1 MKNALFEMNIPQN
14 TEELP
19 QTKIKWVCK
28 GEVFFSAMIG
38 DDKLEISPHMIPK
51 GEPQLW
57 RLSKDKRKVADFN
70 TITDCMRYADKIFAV
85 EIYN

>member
-1 MKNALFEMNIPQN
+1 MKKNALFEMNIPQN

-38 DDKLEISPHMIPK
+38 DSQLSEHKVTYTCLKCGKDIFDTINKKCEHSVKIGDICQICKRDTRMI
-51 GEPQLW
+51 
-57 RLSKDKRKVADFN
+57 
-70 TITDCMRYADKIFAV
+70 
-85 EIYN
+85 